1 MIYDKNRVTPDFNS
15 LDFKRE
21 SQDVLGELL

>member
-15 LDFKRE
+15 LDFKR
-21 SQDVLGELL
+21 